1 MKITKSRLKKAIKE
15 AMEGAT
21 PDAQLAEL
29 FGFHSKK
36 TLAKRKAARA
46 AQRAKEEEEYEAEEA
61 KFAAKRQAAA
71 DDRATTTRMKAKQ
84 AAGLDMYGRPIRY
97 DTSAGS
103 KAGIESAYEKCKQSV
118 EAGIRANRYGTHG
131 NPSEAQEARNRC
143 SEEYNMAM
151 KKLRENQNKEG
162 KAKITKAQLK
172 KVIQE
177 EVEKI
182 LAEV

>member
-1 MKITKSRLKKAIKE
+1 MKITKEQLKKAIEE
-15 AMEGAT
+15 AMEGTVAD
-21 PDAQLAEL
+21 PQLTEL
-29 FGFHSKK
+29 FGFGGKK
-36 TLAKRKAARA
+36 KKAAARA
-46 AQRAKEEEEYEAEEA
+46 AQRAKEEEGYEAEEA

-71 DDRATTTRMKAKQ
+71 DDRRVAAAMKADKE
-84 AAGLDMYGRPIRY
+84 AGLDMYGRPTRY

-103 KAGIESAYEKCKQSV
+103 KAGVESAYEKCKRSV

-162 KAKITKAQLK
+162 KTKITKSQLK

-182 LAEV
+182 LAEA